1 MEQFINSNIKGGTF
15 GIYVATLTEKTM
27 NKGGR
32 KGVAP
37 NPLLGKVFTLALYQN
52 AITGCSYR
60 NLVKSECKREG
71 INVDDFDKVFPP
83 SETYADTDN
92 NKIFTHKTSGKKYF
106 RLYLSNGRERSK
118 VKYETLILDG
128 DVYRKPTSEEVA
140 TIKAYTP
147 SKSTSAKQEGLG
159 MANIVEVRNIT
170 LENVLFIKQ
179 GDKEMKRDDNV
190 TIPSDL
196 KSLFAK

>member
-1 MEQFINSNIKGGTF
+1 MEQFINSQIKGGTF
-15 GIYVATLTEKTM
+15 GVYVATLTEKTM

-37 NPLLGKVFTLALYQN
+37 NPLIGKVFTLALYQN
-52 AITGCSYR
+52 AITGCAYR
-60 NLVKSECKREG
+60 SLVKSECKREG
-71 INVDDFDKVFPP
+71 IAIDDFDKEFPP

-92 NKIFTHKTSGKKYF
+92 NKIFTHKVSGKKYF

-118 VKYETLILDG
+118 VKYETLILEG
-128 DVYRKPTSEEVA
+128 GVYRYPTNEEVA

-147 SKSTSAKQEGLG
+147 SKSTSAKQVGLG
-159 MANIVEVRNIT
+159 MTNIVEVRNISI
-170 LENVLFIKQ
+170 ENVLFVKQ
-179 GDKEMKRDDNV
+179 GDKEIKRDSNV

-196 KSLFAK
+196 KSFFAK